1 MGYVEHWLLTASSA
15 IGILALMLIVRWRE
29 KRKKRMYFENSKAAV

>member
-29 KRKKRMYFENSKAAV
+29 KRKKRMSPEPPLANR